1 MKKKE
6 AAIEL
11 VRKFIQSD
19 PLKAAQALE
28 ALPPRDASQLIRD
41 LPPAVSAQ
49 AMENLPPASGAA
61 VLEGLSPA
69 EAAEILRRAGKYHAA
84 DIFRRLNPEFSR
96 TVISLLDQEF
106 SKDMSEI
113 LAYPRESA
121 GRMMHTDFLSFRA
134 DTSVRGV
141 IVKLRQIAKKHL
153 PAATYCYVVDNDNA
167 LLGVLNMRDLLLAAP
182 EAPVSDI
189 MIKDV
194 VKVSPFTDREELVA
208 IAARRHYLAVP
219 VTNENGRLIGI
230 VNTKNIIASTEEE
243 ASEDMQLLF
252 GASAE
257 ERPFS
262 PAWFKITRRLPWLT
276 VNLATAFLAGSV
288 VALFEEFISRVAVL
302 AVFLTIIA
310 GQGGNA
316 GTQTLVVVIRGML
329 MREVSP
335 HNAWQL
341 VRTEIFVGFVNGA
354 VIGLITAAAAWLWKG
369 NAWLGLVVG
378 FAMVVNMVAAGM
390 AGALIPVLMKRM
402 GFDPAHSSG
411 IFLTTVT
418 DVVGFFA
425 FLSTAW
431 LLRGKLL

>member
-6 AAIEL
+6 AAIEI
-11 VRKFIQSD
+11 VKRFIQTD
-19 PLKAAQALE
+19 PVKAALALETLPPRDAAQLLQDLPPSVAAQALE
-28 ALPPRDASQLIRD
+28 QLPP
-41 LPPAVSAQ
+41 P
-49 AMENLPPASGAA
+49 EAA
-61 VLEGLSPA
+61 AILEVLSPA
-69 EAAEILRRAGKYHAA
+69 DAAEILHRTGKFHAA
-84 DIFRRLNPEFSR
+84 DIFRRLHQDFSKA
-96 TVISLLDQEF
+96 VIPLLNQEF

-121 GRMMHTDFLSFRA
+121 GRMMHTDFLAFRS
-134 DTSVRGV
+134 DSRVKDV
-141 IVKLRQIAKKHL
+141 ILRLRQMAKRQL
-153 PAATYCYVVDNDNA
+153 PAATYCYVVDGANA
-167 LLGVLNMRDLLLAAP
+167 LQGVLNMRDLLLAAP

-189 MIKDV
+189 MIMDV

-208 IAARRHYLAVP
+208 IAARKHYLAVP
-219 VTNENGRLIGI
+219 VTDENSRLIGI

-243 ASEDMQLLF
+243 ATEDMQILF

-262 PAWFKITRRLPWLT
+262 SSWFKITRRLPWLT
-276 VNLATAFLAGSV
+276 INLATAFLAGSV
-288 VALFEEFISRVAVL
+288 VALFEGFIARFAVL
-302 AVFLTIIA
+302 AVFLPIIA

-316 GTQTLVVVIRGML
+316 GTQTLAVVIRGML
-329 MREVSP
+329 MREITP

-341 VRTEIFVGFVNGA
+341 VRTEIFVGFVNGTA
-354 VIGLITAAAAWLWKG
+354 TGIITAAAAWLWKG

-378 FAMVVNMVAAGM
+378 LAMVVNMVAAGLS
-390 AGALIPVLMKRM
+390 GALIPVMMKRM

-431 LLRGKLL
+431 LLQGKLI